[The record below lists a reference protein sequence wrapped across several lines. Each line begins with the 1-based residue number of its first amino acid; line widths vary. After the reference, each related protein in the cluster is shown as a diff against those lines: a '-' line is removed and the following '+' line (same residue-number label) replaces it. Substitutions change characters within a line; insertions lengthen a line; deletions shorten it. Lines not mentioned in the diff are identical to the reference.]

1 MSLRNELYKFVSTE
15 SAGILS
21 GLISKYEEI
30 TKHTLQP
37 ADPERLF
44 IAWVASVIIQE
55 RVITN
60 YVGNQ
65 NIPSR
70 AEGKNLDALG
80 ELFYDS
86 HRPLAQAAKCTIR
99 FTIVQPL
106 ETAILIPA
114 GTRITDRSSNLVW
127 CTVHDTY
134 IQIGNTSV
142 DVAAICETVGTIG
155 NGYAAGQINKL
166 IDVDSIPYLVS
177 CENIDLSVGG
187 TEEASD
193 EEYYN
198 NMRASMDAYSCAGA
212 KGAYAYYARKASSE
226 ITDVVVNTPA
236 PGEVNI
242 YAVVGSGEIAGE
254 EIKSAILEACSEDI
268 VRPLTDKVSV
278 KDVETISY
286 DIDLKYYVPL
296 NSAYSYKEI
305 EDSVN
310 TAVEKYIE
318 WQCSKI
324 GRDINPSELYGLIMN
339 TGVKRIELISP
350 QFMKLR
356 DGKDNTIPQIAKLR
370 NISVVSGGNE
380 DE

>member
-21 GLISKYEEI
+21 ELIAKYEEI

-86 HRPLAQAAKCTIR
+86 HRPQAQAAKCTMR
-99 FTIVQPL
+99 FTIVEPL
-106 ETAILIPA
+106 ETAALIPI
-114 GTRITDRSSNLVW
+114 GTRVTDRSSNLVW
-127 CTVHDTY
+127 HTEHDTY
-134 IQIGNTSV
+134 IPIGSTSV

-212 KGAYAYYARKASSE
+212 KGAYEYYARKSSSE
-226 ITDVVVNTPA
+226 IADVVVNTPA

-242 YAVVGSGEIAGE
+242 YAVVDGGEVAGE
-254 EIKSAILEACSEDI
+254 EIKSAILKACNADD

-310 TAVEKYIE
+310 AAVKEYTK

-324 GRDINPSELYGLIMN
+324 GRDINPSYLYGLIMKA
-339 TGVKRIELISP
+339 GVKRIDLISP
-350 QFMKLR
+350 EFKPLR
-356 DGKDNTIPQIAKLR
+356 DGKDDTVPQIANLG
-370 NISVVSGGNE
+370 NITVVNGGNE